1 MLPNRDASRFYKDGY
16 CFIGW
21 SKSAEATEAEYENCD
36 TYRDDEPAK
45 AKVTTLYAVWVQI
58 PVNARDIYLEY
69 EDIDLIQDAAYMN
82 EEAEISIAENAH
94 EITLASSKI
103 TNLTDAYNNAQKHAD
118 DGSQYDLKATVV
130 YSTGDK
136 TEITFKLHVAKYDKK
151 PETPGSSSS
160 IRYIRKDTI
169 NSLRSTSEWLKAD
182 KNALLREVLNKDLSK
197 LKSYKVTKAKL

>member
-103 TNLTDAYNNAQKHAD
+103 TNLSLAYTHARTKGTE
-118 DGSQYDLKATVV
+118 GSDYDLKATIV
-130 YSTGDK
+130 YSTGDS
-136 TEITFKLHVAKYDKK
+136 TEITFKLYVAA
-151 PETPGSSSS
+151 ETHPTPKDNGAS

-169 NSLRSTSEWLKAD
+169 NSLRSTSSWLQAD
-182 KNALLREVLNKDLSK
+182 KNALLRDVLNKDLTK